1 MSDLVVNPIDT
12 ASVRVT
18 CERHVAKEL
27 SEFFTFKVPGY
38 QFMPAYKNKMWDGT
52 IKLYNMFSETLYAGL
67 VQYVKAFAEERSY
80 TIEINPELDDKDN
93 MSVEQVRK
101 FIDDH
106 LQPIAGGQK
115 INAHDHQ
122 VEGVHHAMQNKRCL
136 LLSPT
141 ASGKSLMIYALV
153 RHCLE
158 VLPKDKKV
166 LIVVPTTSL
175 VSQMYSDFA
184 EYSTHDP
191 NFSAETDCHVVFA
204 GQDKIAD
211 ARVIISTWQS
221 IHKMPEKYFENYGAV
236 FGDECHLFKSKSLT
250 RIMSKLKDCPYRVG
264 TTGTLDGTLT
274 HKLVIEGLFGPVYKV
289 TDTKNLMDMELLSN
303 LSIDCILLDYEDKV
317 KKQNARMKYF
327 EELEWL
333 VTHEDRNNFIANM
346 AKSLKG
352 NTLILFQLV
361 EKHGKHLNKLIEK
374 MCPDHQVFFVYGG
387 TDVHDRE
394 SIRKIAEENENAI
407 IVASYGTFST
417 GISIRRLH
425 NIIFASPS
433 KSRIRVLQSIGR
445 QLRKSEHK
453 DLARLYDIGDNLSWK
468 TWKNHTLKHFLERMK
483 LYNAE
488 RFDYRSIKIRI

>member
-1 MSDLVVNPIDT
+1 
-12 ASVRVT
+12 
-18 CERHVAKEL
+18 
-27 SEFFTFKVPGY
+27 
-38 QFMPAYKNKMWDGT
+38 
-52 IKLYNMFSETLYAGL
+52 
-67 VQYVKAFAEERSY
+67 
-80 TIEINPELDDKDN
+80 
-93 MSVEQVRK
+93 
-101 FIDDH
+101 
-106 LQPIAGGQK
+106 
-115 INAHDHQ
+115 
-122 VEGVHHAMQNKRCL
+122 
-136 LLSPT
+136 
-141 ASGKSLMIYALV
+141 MIYSLV
-153 RHCLE
+153 RHYLE
-158 VLPKDKKV
+158 VLPRDKKV
-166 LIVVPTTSL
+166 LIIVPTTSL

-191 NFSAETDCHVVFA
+191 NFTADKDCHVVFA

-221 IHKMPEKYFENYGAV
+221 IHKMPEKYFDNYGAV

-289 TDTKNLMDMELLSN
+289 TDTKNLMDMKLLSN
-303 LSIDCILLDYEDKV
+303 LSIDCVLLDYEDKI

-333 VTHEDRNNFIANM
+333 VTNEDRNNFIAKM

-361 EKHGKHLNKLIEK
+361 EKHGKHLNKLIEEV
-374 MCPDHQVFFVYGG
+374 CPDHQVFFVYGG
-387 TDVHDRE
+387 TDVQDRE

-453 DLARLYDIGDNLSWK
+453 ELARLYDIGDNLSWK

-488 RFDYRSIKIRI
+488 RFDYRSIKIKI